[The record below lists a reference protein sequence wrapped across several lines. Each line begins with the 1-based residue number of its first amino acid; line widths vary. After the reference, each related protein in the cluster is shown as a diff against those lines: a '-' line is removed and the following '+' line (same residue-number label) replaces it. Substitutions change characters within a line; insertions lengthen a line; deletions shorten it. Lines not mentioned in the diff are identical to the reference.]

1 MLESFFNKVTGP
13 QAFPVNITKI
23 LISTTTFLR
32 KTLPAFLGLKV
43 SLGKLVK
50 IRFSYLLSAFLY
62 FLNEMPKISL
72 LLDLLLCFLVKHSKY
87 VQVEFNLT

>member
-1 MLESFFNKVTGP
+1 M
-13 QAFPVNITKI
+13 NITKF
-23 LISTTTFLR
+23 LRTATTFLI
-32 KTLPAFLGLKV
+32 KTPPAFLGLKV

-50 IRFSYLLSAFLY
+50 IRFCYLLSAFLY